1 MTMLLLLTRWM
12 LYFFS
17 CWTRCFEIAADVHDF
32 ETVGSFCFILIM
44 ASKVSSWVSITELIK
59 LYSAKTTFCINRI
72 FFCKISMLLFSY
84 FSNFITVY
92 FNDSKNESTLLFGLK
107 RVSLIFVVG
116 STLMSAWTCGISLS
130 LVDSSLSGDS
140 RAFIVRSIEHRSE
153 NF

>member
-1 MTMLLLLTRWM
+1 
-12 LYFFS
+12 
-17 CWTRCFEIAADVHDF
+17 
-32 ETVGSFCFILIM
+32 
-44 ASKVSSWVSITELIK
+44 
-59 LYSAKTTFCINRI
+59 
-72 FFCKISMLLFSY
+72 MLLFSC